1 MLNILWIILKI
12 ILWLVLIVLGLLL
25 LVVILVLFSPVRYRV
40 SAYYKDKARVKAKV
54 RFLFV
59 SIMID
64 FSQEDKSLNKCIRI
78 AGIRLKEKDETKK
91 NRKSRKS
98 KKDKS
103 DEDKSDNDKIE
114 EISVISD
121 NAVDTDENAVI
132 EKNSI
137 SDEES
142 DILNELDV
150 ENGLDLTKDAG
161 IDEPFNQTNDN
172 QTMNE
177 DSESR
182 DNDSKGNKLKD
193 IWDKL
198 TCENIL
204 DMLDKKSDEIS
215 EKYNRLEKIIKR
227 YRCFWDKEY
236 TIKTRRYIGKY
247 LLSLIRHIGPRKLSG
262 SVCFGSGDPAQTGI
276 ITGYLSLC
284 PFMYQKN
291 FTFSPDFYEKRL
303 ELDVDMKGRIRLGYI
318 LRIVTKP
325 YIWRTIKVFKKL
337 SDMKE

>member
-12 ILWLVLIVLGLLL
+12 ILWLALIVLGLLL
-25 LVVILVLFSPVRYRV
+25 LVVLLVLFSPIRYRV

-59 SIMID
+59 SIIID
-64 FSQEDKSLNKCIRI
+64 FSQEGKSLDKCIRI

-91 NRKSRKS
+91 DSKSRKS

-103 DEDKSDNDKIE
+103 DKDKIE
-114 EISVISD
+114 EISVIPD
-121 NAVDTDENAVI
+121 NAVDTVENAVI

-142 DILNELDV
+142 NILNEIDV
-150 ENGLDLTKDAG
+150 ENGPDLTKDTS
-161 IDEPFNQTNDN
+161 IDESFNQTNDN

-177 DSESR
+177 DSQSR
-182 DNDSKGNKLKD
+182 DNDNKGNKLKD

-215 EKYNRLEKIIKR
+215 EKYNRLEKKIKR
-227 YRCFWDKEY
+227 YKCFWDKEY

-262 SVCFGSGDPAQTGI
+262 YACFGSGDPAQTGI

-291 FTFSPDFYEKRL
+291 FTFTPDFYEKKL
-303 ELDVDMKGRIRLGYI
+303 ELDVDMKGRLRLGYI

-337 SDMKE
+337 SEMKE